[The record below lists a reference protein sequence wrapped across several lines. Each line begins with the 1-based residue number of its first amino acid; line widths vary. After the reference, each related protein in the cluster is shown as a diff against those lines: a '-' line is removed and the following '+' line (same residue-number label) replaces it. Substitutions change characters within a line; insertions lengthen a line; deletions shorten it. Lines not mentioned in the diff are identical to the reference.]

1 MPGNCSHVFTAHHA
15 ETELLYTV
23 VRTVC
28 VIKVAL
34 ISWLLVCCFITYAQN
49 DILPCAF
56 LAVAIAWELPFPS
69 HSPVPI
75 CPFCHVVP
83 YLIQGGPSG
92 TLQSSSNSTTL
103 LGMPISDI
111 DINVY

>member
-49 DILPCAF
+49 DILLVRF
-56 LAVAIAWELPFPS
+56 
-69 HSPVPI
+69 
-75 CPFCHVVP
+75 
-83 YLIQGGPSG
+83 
-92 TLQSSSNSTTL
+92 
-103 LGMPISDI
+103 
-111 DINVY
+111 